1 MKILKKMK
9 NVKKILNLID
19 KKIIKDFEQ
28 NKKSK
33 INITIS
39 NKRFT
44 N

>member
-1 MKILKKMK
+1 M
-9 NVKKILNLID
+9 LNLID
-19 KKIIKDFEQ
+19 KKIIKEFEQ

-44 N
+44 K